1 MSLTFF
7 FNNKTLQAPFK
18 KTGAHVIAFFQK
30 HNDPLSLIAYTA
42 LILITRNSVFT

>member
-1 MSLTFF
+1 M
-7 FNNKTLQAPFK
+7 
-18 KTGAHVIAFFQK
+18 IAFFQE